1 MVSVTV
7 FVNAILYYK
16 VANASAAVT
25 NVDDY
30 SGSTRL
36 LAATTHPLSKKNI
49 CCGYKGENF
58 PGIICLLL
66 LFFCGF
72 SGNWQML
79 MNVAQHWKSLRE
91 RLLITVAFLFFRWN
105 PHPPSS
111 ILKKGRGTSLLH
123 IANQVQELC
132 TVGTPS
138 AVPPAWS
145 ATWDIFIPF
154 LCFCLRFV

>member
-1 MVSVTV
+1 MESVCYTHLFQEYDQSVV
-7 FVNAILYYK
+7 FRLGRLRSGVN
-16 VANASAAVT
+16 
-25 NVDDY
+25 
-30 SGSTRL
+30 STQVNFHLWTFTKRL
-36 LAATTHPLSKKNI
+36 NLN
-49 CCGYKGENF
+49 
-58 PGIICLLL
+58 
-66 LFFCGF
+66 LFTSFVFCGF

-79 MNVAQHWKSLRE
+79 MNVAQHWKSLRK